1 LNGAGKAEAFNH
13 VVPMLV
19 SAQPSFPGSRILP
32 GNYYDV
38 PIAIRYPKMPFGRRR
53 EMSAQ
58 ICGGCEGLRPARDAI
73 ERMGAKAQGVAVA
86 P

>member
-19 SAQPSFPGSRILP
+19 SAQPSFPGSRI
-32 GNYYDV
+32 
-38 PIAIRYPKMPFGRRR
+38 IRYPKMPFGRRR